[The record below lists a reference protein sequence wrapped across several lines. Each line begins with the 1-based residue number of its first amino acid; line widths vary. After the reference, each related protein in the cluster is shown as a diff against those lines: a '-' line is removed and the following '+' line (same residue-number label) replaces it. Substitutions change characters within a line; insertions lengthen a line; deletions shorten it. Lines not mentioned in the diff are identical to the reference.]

1 MLLSWVEFQLKKKLF
16 LAQFLCFQSLRD
28 NIWTRFFEFFSKI
41 KWSIVSVCIPLYKI
55 LFQWFFNG
63 SWPLLKWGNGDN
75 FLLQMQWPKNVYC
88 GGNMAV
94 RISVLR
100 EWILK
105 VREVKSEM
113 KICFTLFEKWKWN
126 KNDSRSRTE
135 IKKKNLENRDSCSSL
150 PVVQQGLST
159 HTLTKFRT
167 VVLLNEQ
174 CSWCGWG

>member
-1 MLLSWVEFQLKKKLF
+1 MEFQLKKVILV
-16 LAQFLCFQSLRD
+16 QFLCFQSLTD

-100 EWILK
+100 ECIFK

-113 KICFTLFEKWKWN
+113 KIWFTFFEKWNENLIQSFPEVMSEMKMPRDRDREVKFL
-126 KNDSRSRTE
+126 KNSRE
-135 IKKKNLENRDSCSSL
+135 ILKNWEILRFC
-150 PVVQQGLST
+150 
-159 HTLTKFRT
+159 KI
-167 VVLLNEQ
+167 
-174 CSWCGWG
+174 